1 MSGRVNGNKK
11 LCIRVGSHVIF
22 TPSAPMDKI
31 RYFIIY
37 TAMAWLWL
45 MPTSTFGQT
54 SRQPGAD
61 ATPSPTEGV
70 VTGDFVGEKAM
81 MDDLLQMLTRFG
93 QYMMADFQPCEEP
106 NSIGEECGCF
116 RGESTMASNE
126 AGVRTNADLSMLC
139 AFLVRYAQPAGL
151 TLPRGITWEEIS
163 DIAMKSLIFAYST
176 HKANKL
182 KKCSGGDWWGSTSKK
197 DRVWE
202 SSLWAMSV
210 AYSAFFQWNLLSEKQ
225 KEYIHALLK
234 AECNYELERD
244 IPTGYKGDTK
254 AEENGW
260 EVDVLA
266 AALGLFPDDPL
277 APQWYER
284 LRLFAI
290 NCHSHPA
297 DSTNHAVVDK
307 GREGTVAN
315 LYRGQNLY
323 EDYTLQNHDYFHTSY
338 QNVVIQEL
346 GEAFLTLQL
355 FQTELK
361 GEQRWATNALTHNCQ
376 EVTDHVLNWLALTD
390 GELAMPNG
398 NDWSMFLYDQI
409 TAYSF
414 MATQMRD
421 ANALMLENLA
431 YKYIKARQATT
442 KDGSWLLRPDVQARR
457 MGVQGH
463 RVMMTYLMHQAWSTE
478 QMTPTKWEDFRNA
491 HSEARLLTCQNII
504 RAFTP
509 HRFTTFSWSEGLK
522 SYTGYITA
530 NSVDKN
536 KIIVPYR
543 AYNTGNFIGW
553 YDIKD
558 KAQDAQPIVSGR
570 YDMKGDAYTMYGE
583 LLTNGGTLDH
593 RFAIFSTPGNAVGYL
608 DHVSTLADVTINKE
622 QGGLMAIS
630 VDELT
635 RTKRTLYHQRGKET
649 TDGANIFTA
658 DTEWMNIDN
667 EVGFVSIGTRG
678 MAFGNRANN
687 NSIMTA
693 KMYPAYSTTPRT
705 LTKGTLADRRNVVYY
720 CQVDATT
727 TRSMARQTERLAPQL
742 PDGWN
747 GIIASDPDRTRYL
760 MLAHFEGEDTDV
772 TITARGDT
780 LGAPVFE
787 NETAIRQT
795 TGTATF
801 LMAKGSALMQTICC
815 FVKGD
820 GVIAQ
825 QVPGDSKAMW
835 LKGARKTSANV
846 SIISGG
852 NTYRADVKV
861 GPSHLTKVFLDKGR
875 VKTTKA
881 KIKTKK

>member
-1 MSGRVNGNKK
+1 MTTIRRIIIIWSLMLLGMAPLPMQGQPTGN
-11 LCIRVGSHVIF
+11 S
-22 TPSAPMDKI
+22 
-31 RYFIIY
+31 
-37 TAMAWLWL
+37 
-45 MPTSTFGQT
+45 STKENAV
-54 SRQPGAD
+54 S
-61 ATPSPTEGV
+61 SPTEGV
-70 VTGDFVGEKAM
+70 ITADFVEEKAM

-106 NSIGEECGCF
+106 NSIGEACGCF
-116 RGESTMASNE
+116 KGESTMASNE

-151 TLPRGITWEEIS
+151 QLPRGITWEDMS

-182 KKCSGGDWWGSTSKK
+182 MKCSGGDWWGSTSKK

-210 AYSAFFQWNLLSEKQ
+210 AYSAFFQWHLLSDKQ
-225 KEYIHALLK
+225 KGYIHALLE

-277 APQWYER
+277 ASKWFER

-290 NCHSHPA
+290 NCHSHPS
-297 DSTNHAVVDK
+297 DSLNQKRIDQEH
-307 GREGTVAN
+307 EGTVAQ

-323 EDYTLQNHDYFHTSY
+323 DDYTLQNHDYFHTSY

-346 GEAFLTLQL
+346 GEAALALHL
-355 FQTELK
+355 FQNGLGH
-361 GEQRWATNALTHNCQ
+361 GERWKTNALTHNNQ
-376 EVTDHVLNWLALTD
+376 EVTDQVLNWLALTD

-414 MATQMRD
+414 MATHMRD

-431 YKYIKARQATT
+431 YKYIKARQTT
-442 KDGSWLLRPDVQARR
+442 TQDGSWLLRPDVQARR

-463 RVMMTYLMHQAWSTE
+463 RVMMTYLMHHTWSTA
-478 QMTPTKWEDFRNA
+478 QLSPTRWEDFRNA
-491 HSEARLLTCQNII
+491 HSEARLLPCQNIV

-522 SYTGYITA
+522 SYTGYIA
-530 NSVDKN
+530 DNSVDKN

-543 AYNTGNFIGW
+543 AHNTGNILGW
-553 YDIKD
+553 YDVKD
-558 KAQDAQPIVSGR
+558 QKHDAKPLINGR
-570 YDMKGDAYTMYGE
+570 YKLKGDAYTMYGE
-583 LLTNGGTLDH
+583 LLTNGGTIDH
-593 RFAIFSTPGNAVGYL
+593 RFAVFSTSGNAVGYL

-622 QGGLMAIS
+622 LGGLMAIS

-635 RTKRTLYHQRGKET
+635 RTQRTLHHEKGT
-649 TDGANIFTA
+649 TLTNGSTILTA
-658 DTEWMNIDN
+658 DTEWMNVDD

-693 KMYPAYSTTPRT
+693 KLYPAYSTVART
-705 LTKGTLADRRNVVYY
+705 LSKGMLADRRNVVYY
-720 CQVDATT
+720 CHVDANT
-727 TRSMARQTERLAPQL
+727 TRKLAQQTEKLTNQL
-742 PDGWN
+742 PEGWN
-747 GIIASDPDRTRYL
+747 GIIATDPDQTQYL
-760 MLAHFEGEDTDV
+760 MLAHFDGDTTEV
-772 TITARGDT
+772 TVTARGGT

-787 NETAIRQT
+787 DKT
-795 TGTATF
+795 TILNGTATATF
-801 LMAKGSALMQTICC
+801 HAAKESALMQTICG
-815 FVKGD
+815 FVQGD
-820 GVIAQ
+820 GITAC
-825 QVPGDSKAMW
+825 QVPDDNKALW
-835 LKGARKTSANV
+835 LSAERRQAVTVNIL
-846 SIISGG
+846 SAGRAYGG
-852 NTYRADVKV
+852 TVKV
-861 GPSHLTKVFLDKGR
+861 SPSHLTKVFLDNGKL
-875 VKTTKA
+875 KA
-881 KIKTKK
+881 SKEKNKEKIQ